1 MYINKEDGCVLDKE
15 FLAKMLKFHKKVNP
29 KEGLVGLYFSSNLI
43 SIHVMEIFMYFIELF
58 KDKKNRAHLPAPLL
72 MLVDPTMQDNRMS
85 IKVMSLVNSRPLTVF
100 AECPFS
106 FQVADFDK
114 TGLDVIFFG
123 QEHFD
128 TMAILQ
134 QRKDVSQE

>member
-1 MYINKEDGCVLDKE
+1 
-15 FLAKMLKFHKKVNP
+15 MLKFHKKVNP

-85 IKVMSLVNSRPLTVF
+85 IKVSTLHILCALVSLMKYIAELILIDTPKYKFINVDNGALQSPNKTSRMTVF
-100 AECPFS
+100 LFTL
-106 FQVADFDK
+106 V
-114 TGLDVIFFG
+114 
-123 QEHFD
+123 
-128 TMAILQ
+128 
-134 QRKDVSQE
+134 

>member
-1 MYINKEDGCVLDKE
+1 
-15 FLAKMLKFHKKVNP
+15 MLKFHKKVNP

-85 IKVMSLVNSRPLTVF
+85 IKVSTLHILCALIPLMKYIAELILIDTPKYKFINVDNGALQSPNKTSRMTVF
-100 AECPFS
+100 LFTL
-106 FQVADFDK
+106 V
-114 TGLDVIFFG
+114 
-123 QEHFD
+123 
-128 TMAILQ
+128 
-134 QRKDVSQE
+134 

>member
-1 MYINKEDGCVLDKE
+1 
-15 FLAKMLKFHKKVNP
+15 MLKFHKKVNP

-85 IKVMSLVNSRPLTVF
+85 IKVSTLHILCALITLMKYIAELILIDTPKYKFINVDNGALQSPNKTSRMTVF
-100 AECPFS
+100 LFTL
-106 FQVADFDK
+106 V
-114 TGLDVIFFG
+114 
-123 QEHFD
+123 
-128 TMAILQ
+128 
-134 QRKDVSQE
+134 

>member
-1 MYINKEDGCVLDKE
+1 LYINKEDGCVLDKE

-85 IKVMSLVNSRPLTVF
+85 IKVSTLHILCALVSLMKYIAELILIDTPKYKFINVDNGALQSPNKTSRMTVF
-100 AECPFS
+100 LFTL
-106 FQVADFDK
+106 V
-114 TGLDVIFFG
+114 
-123 QEHFD
+123 
-128 TMAILQ
+128 
-134 QRKDVSQE
+134 

>member
-1 MYINKEDGCVLDKE
+1 
-15 FLAKMLKFHKKVNP
+15 
-29 KEGLVGLYFSSNLI
+29 
-43 SIHVMEIFMYFIELF
+43 
-58 KDKKNRAHLPAPLL
+58 
-72 MLVDPTMQDNRMS
+72 
-85 IKVMSLVNSRPLTVF
+85 MSLVNSRPLTVF

>member
-1 MYINKEDGCVLDKE
+1 
-15 FLAKMLKFHKKVNP
+15 MLKFHKKVNP

-85 IKVMSLVNSRPLTVF
+85 IKVSTLHILCALISLMKYIAELILIDTPKYKFINVDNGALQSPNKTSRMTVF
-100 AECPFS
+100 LFTL
-106 FQVADFDK
+106 V
-114 TGLDVIFFG
+114 
-123 QEHFD
+123 
-128 TMAILQ
+128 
-134 QRKDVSQE
+134 